1 MGIAVPSGLYT
12 DQGYYLC
19 VNDFSTEAEL
29 NSYTVL
35 KIVGQQ
41 YLQLWMV
48 GRESLSSLVERGSR
62 TNAFNCAFMQHDP
75 QRLPSVH
82 KNALQMTLKQVEEL
96 GRESYALMEF
106 QSQKDI
112 DLTSK
117 IYGDHPLLGDE
128 VEGRWAVQ
136 FRSELHMTNHS
147 FLFKGTQ
154 TKWPLYEGKMMWTV

>member
-1 MGIAVPSGLYT
+1 MALSYLPFYANKGCIPLRYRLFRKNKVRCAYSFENRWPTIFTAVDGRKRIL
-12 DQGYYLC
+12 
-19 VNDFSTEAEL
+19 
-29 NSYTVL
+29 VL
-35 KIVGQQ
+35 
-41 YLQLWMV
+41 
-48 GRESLSSLVERGSR
+48 LVERGSR

-117 IYGDHPLLGDE
+117 IYGDHPLLG
-128 VEGRWAVQ
+128 
-136 FRSELHMTNHS
+136 M
-147 FLFKGTQ
+147 K
-154 TKWPLYEGKMMWTV
+154 